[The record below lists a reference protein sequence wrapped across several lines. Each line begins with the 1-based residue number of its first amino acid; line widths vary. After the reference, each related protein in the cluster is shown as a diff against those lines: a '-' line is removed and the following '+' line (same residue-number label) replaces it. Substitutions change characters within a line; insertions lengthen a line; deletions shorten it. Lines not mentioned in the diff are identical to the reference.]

1 MMVQNRVKINNNYIL
16 SFSMSNYLLYGGG
29 TNLVVSN
36 HQKLF
41 NEHHISYVC
50 VAPFLLHGKKYARFQ
65 DYWSLI
71 VDGIYAGVL
80 NTKDLILALNAVN
93 ADGAHLLSIHM
104 HHWKNTN
111 LEAFQ
116 RITDKFDSS
125 IYMFVHDYSTVCSN
139 FTMLRHGEFCGYGKI
154 SEEKCAGCQYY
165 TGSLKN
171 QNEYKKIWNK
181 LKNRLMFVFPSD
193 VALKVWASAY
203 PEYENLCC
211 VIPHQKCIG
220 KYKGNLN
227 NKSSVL
233 NVAFIGSREDY
244 KGWKVFLELYNK
256 EKDKPTFKWFYF
268 GVDDVG
274 VSNIKCVYVDNRQD
288 PMAMLNALRQN
299 NVDVAILWS
308 LCKETYSYTYF
319 ECYAANVFV
328 VTDENSGNI
337 AFQVLK
343 NGNGKV
349 VGSAT
354 ELLNLFDNDITNNV
368 YRFKTEK
375 KTGPQLLLTN
385 DRILEC
391 CNSCNLSNA
400 IGEKVINHLKI
411 RSNPLLYLEIFH
423 MKLRKLRK

>member
-80 NTKDLILALNAVN
+80 N
-93 ADGAHLLSIHM
+93 
-104 HHWKNTN
+104 
-111 LEAFQ
+111 
-116 RITDKFDSS
+116 
-125 IYMFVHDYSTVCSN
+125 
-139 FTMLRHGEFCGYGKI
+139 
-154 SEEKCAGCQYY
+154 
-165 TGSLKN
+165 
-171 QNEYKKIWNK
+171 
-181 LKNRLMFVFPSD
+181 
-193 VALKVWASAY
+193 
-203 PEYENLCC
+203 
-211 VIPHQKCIG
+211 
-220 KYKGNLN
+220 
-227 NKSSVL
+227 
-233 NVAFIGSREDY
+233 
-244 KGWKVFLELYNK
+244 
-256 EKDKPTFKWFYF
+256 
-268 GVDDVG
+268 
-274 VSNIKCVYVDNRQD
+274 NRQD

-368 YRFKTEK
+368 SKYT
-375 KTGPQLLLTN
+375 LT
-385 DRILEC
+385 RELA
-391 CNSCNLSNA
+391 L
-400 IGEKVINHLKI
+400 IGE
-411 RSNPLLYLEIFH
+411 
-423 MKLRKLRK
+423 

>member
-1 MMVQNRVKINNNYIL
+1 MQM
-16 SFSMSNYLLYGGG
+16 
-29 TNLVVSN
+29 
-36 HQKLF
+36 
-41 NEHHISYVC
+41 E
-50 VAPFLLHGKKYARFQ
+50 
-65 DYWSLI
+65 LI
-71 VDGIYAGVL
+71 
-80 NTKDLILALNAVN
+80 
-93 ADGAHLLSIHM
+93 
-104 HHWKNTN
+104 WKNTN

-391 CNSCNLSNA
+391 CDSCNLSNA